1 MDAQAINRHAWR
13 IASQA
18 MVAKGNK
25 VEAYSTGQIRFFF
38 EQARSSGFE
47 AGISNKIRGYRPQP
61 PDGRSGNIGQVRE
74 EMKILTDINSSIGS
88 QVISVMKMLEP
99 EERIRFA
106 QYLLW
111 NVKIIEQMRGD
122 TERIRTILR
131 AEKIDE
137 PDEILN
143 QLKKIPRLN
152 SQNQKK
158 GQRRR

>member
-1 MDAQAINRHAWR
+1 MDAQVINRHAWS

-18 MVAKGNK
+18 MVVKGNR

-38 EQARSSGFE
+38 EQARSSSFE
-47 AGISNKIRGYRPQP
+47 TTIKNKIQEYRPQP
-61 PDGRSGNIGQVRE
+61 PDGRSGNMMQVRE
-74 EMKILTDINSSIGS
+74 EMKKLSDINSSVAS

-111 NVKIIEQMRGD
+111 NVKIIEQMKGD
-122 TERIRTILR
+122 INRIKTILR
-131 AEKIDE
+131 AEKVDE

-143 QLKKIPRLN
+143 CLKKIPKLN
-152 SQNQKK
+152 VQNQNR
-158 GQRRR
+158 GRMRR

>member
-18 MVAKGNK
+18 MVAKGNR

-47 AGISNKIRGYRPQP
+47 TSISNKIEGYRPQP
-61 PDGRSGNIGQVRE
+61 PDGRSGNIGQVSE
-74 EMKILTDINSSIGS
+74 EMKKLTDINSSVGS

-111 NVKIIEQMRGD
+111 NVKIIEQMSGD
-122 TERIRTILR
+122 PERIRTILR

-143 QLKKIPRLN
+143 QLKKISELN

>member
-13 IASQA
+13 IASKA
-18 MVAKGNK
+18 IVAKGNR

-47 AGISNKIRGYRPQP
+47 TGISNKIRGYRPQP

-74 EMKILTDINSSIGS
+74 EMKKLTIINSSVGS
-88 QVISVMKMLEP
+88 EVISVMKMLKP

-111 NVKIIEQMRGD
+111 NVKIIEQMKGN

-131 AEKIDE
+131 AEKVDE
-137 PDEILN
+137 PDEILS
-143 QLKKIPRLN
+143 QLEKIPRLN
-152 SQNQKK
+152 SQNQNR